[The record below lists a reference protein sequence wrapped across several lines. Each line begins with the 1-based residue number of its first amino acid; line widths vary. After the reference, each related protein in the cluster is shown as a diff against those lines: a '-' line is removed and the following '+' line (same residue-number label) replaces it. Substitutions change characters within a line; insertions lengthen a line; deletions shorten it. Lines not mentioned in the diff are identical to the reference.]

1 MKQFFMVNFLKVHL
15 NAPRGS
21 GVTLTPRNICLLFG
35 RGPEISKCSWP
46 GLTCQRISRL
56 ISLFCLWSWA
66 QLNRK
71 KRQHGEGPSHGHMAG
86 EEGVNWRCQQKQLC
100 SHLERSR
107 QQVRTQCELIKI
119 ETFRDH

>member
-15 NAPRGS
+15 NAPRGLRGDSSQSLSAGHRS
-21 GVTLTPRNICLLFG
+21 GPGSWAALAL
-35 RGPEISKCSWP
+35 GP
-46 GLTCQRISRL
+46 TCQRISRL
-56 ISLFCLWSWA
+56 ISLFCLWPWA

-71 KRQHGEGPSHGHMAG
+71 KRQHRG
-86 EEGVNWRCQQKQLC
+86 EGVNWRWQQKQLC